1 MNSFHL
7 FFEIGSCFD
16 YLPFLT
22 RLFRA
27 LKAKKPYPLT
37 QILVEAYNN
46 AVVHAHHRNKNR
58 WIGIDILFTP
68 KMGRI
73 RVSDSGKGLKSRKKS
88 RSGLWGTRGRGM
100 QLIEAYAD
108 RISHRHRNG
117 RHIFEA
123 IRYL

>member
-7 FFEIGSCFD
+7 FFEIGSDFA

-22 RLFRA
+22 RLFSA

-46 AVVHAHHRNKNR
+46 AVVHAHHRNKKKR
-58 WIGIDILFTP
+58 VAIDIFLTP

-73 RVSDSGKGLKSRKKS
+73 RVTDSGKGWRGQKRGNA
-88 RSGLWGTRGRGM
+88 GLWGTRGRGM

-117 RHIFEA
+117 RHTFEA

>member
-7 FFEIGSCFD
+7 FFEIGSDFG

-22 RLFRA
+22 RLFGA

-46 AVVHAHHRNKNR
+46 AVVHAHHRNKNK
-58 WIGIDILFTP
+58 WIGIDIFLTP

-73 RVSDSGKGLKSRKKS
+73 RVTDRGRGLKGARQKK
-88 RSGLWGTRGRGM
+88 SGLWNTRGRGM

-108 RISHRHRNG
+108 RVSHRHHNG
-117 RHIFEA
+117 CHILEA
-123 IRYL
+123 IRFL